1 MSKYAFKN
9 MVKRKA
15 HEYEFSRL
23 MKLKQKH
30 SKLQDLSYSKLE
42 TQKYFKLANM
52 NTLGAQTLF
61 KYRVRMANYGENF
74 RGLSGPAVCPVCTKH
89 LDNQKMGFENCI
101 TLRDNIEISGNYMD
115 IFCDDVPQNLVVTLQ
130 KIEMF
135 RDEYVKKI

>member
-1 MSKYAFKN
+1 
-9 MVKRKA
+9 
-15 HEYEFSRL
+15 
-23 MKLKQKH
+23 
-30 SKLQDLSYSKLE
+30 
-42 TQKYFKLANM
+42 M

-74 RGLSGPAVCPVCTKH
+74 RGLAGPAVSPVCTKH
-89 LDNQKMGFENCI
+89 LDNQKMGFENRK

-115 IFCDDVPQNLVVTLQ
+115 IFCTDVPQNLVVTLQ